1 MKRIHKTINSFIG
14 NFLYSLE
21 VSYKASPKFFIYK
34 CILLIIDSVFAFI
47 VAWSWRSILNAVTE
61 QNEFTLYI
69 IALVVLYLVLQIID
83 HLKTSFDTY
92 INLNYSDAI
101 DTYRDNMLMT
111 KSSKIDL
118 AYFDSAS
125 MQDKMSIAMKGYGAM
140 TEIIWSAFGI
150 LSNIINVIIAFVII
164 CRYNVIIG
172 IVTML
177 IVLPDFVY
185 KKLYAKHRRKLSEKL
200 TRKSRLRD
208 YYGELFSK
216 EDIKFEMKLNRFG
229 DYIYDRYLSY
239 WKEIKHINRK
249 EDIKNALIAA
259 VLSILNILSDLLVI
273 LTSVS
278 DVVSKKIGIGD
289 LQYNMSIVGRLRGQF
304 SQLMSSVSGYIEY
317 NVHLENLKEF
327 NNMLTV
333 EERSGDKIPEGNPTI
348 TFENV
353 TFSYPNAE
361 KPTLKNCSFTIN
373 PHEKLGL
380 VGLNGSGKSTIIKL
394 LFRFYDPDEGRIL
407 INGTDAREYDIYEL
421 RKLFGVLFQEY
432 VKYDLTL
439 REVIALSNYSEVDN
453 DEKLADACRKSGF
466 DAVIK
471 DWEDGFDSYLGRTL
485 CDDGKDLSGGQWQLL
500 GLARAYFKDSDIVV
514 LDEPSA
520 SLDPIAENRIF
531 NQLYDF
537 SEGKCSITISHR
549 LSNTM
554 KADKILVL
562 EDGAIKE
569 QGSHDELM
577 KIQGLYHRLFML
589 QAKRYE

>member
-1 MKRIHKTINSFIG
+1 MKKIKETIKRFLG

-21 VSYKASPKFFIYK
+21 IGYKASPKFFIYK
-34 CILLIIDSVFAFI
+34 CVLLMIDSVFAF
-47 VAWSWRSILNAVTE
+47 VMAWSWRGILNAVTE
-61 QNEFTLYI
+61 QTEFNRYI
-69 IALVVLYLVLQIID
+69 IILVVLYLVLQIID
-83 HLKTSFDTY
+83 HLKGTFDTY
-92 INLNYSDAI
+92 VDMNYSDAI
-101 DTYRDNMLMT
+101 DAYKDNMLMT

-118 AYFDSAS
+118 AFFDSAS
-125 MQDKMSIAMKGYGAM
+125 MQDKMSIAMAGYNAM

-164 CRYNVIIG
+164 CRYNVVIG
-172 IVTML
+172 IVTL
-177 IVLPDFVY
+177 IIVLPDFIY
-185 KKLYAKHRRKLSEKL
+185 NKLYAKHRRKLNEKL
-200 TRKSRLRD
+200 TRRCRLRD
-208 YYGELFSK
+208 YYGELFSD
-216 EDIKFEMKLNRFG
+216 ESVKFEMKLNRFG
-229 DYIYDRYLSY
+229 NYIYDRYLSY
-239 WKEIKHINRK
+239 WKEIRNINRK
-249 EDIKNALIAA
+249 EDIKNSFIAA
-259 VLSILNILSDLLVI
+259 FMSILNIFGDLLVI

-289 LQYNMSIVGRLRGQF
+289 LQYNMSMVGRLRGQF
-304 SQLMSSVSGYIEY
+304 SQLMSSISGYIEY
-317 NVHLENLKEF
+317 NTDLEKLKEF

-333 EERSGDKIPEGNPTI
+333 EERSGDKIPVSNPTI

-361 KPTLKNCSFTIN
+361 NPTLKNCSFTIN
-373 PHEKLGL
+373 PHEKVGL
-380 VGLNGSGKSTIIKL
+380 VGLNGSGKSTIVKL

-407 INGTDAREYDIYEL
+407 INGIDAREYDIYEL

-453 DEKLADACRKSGF
+453 DERLMNACRKSGF

-471 DWEDGFDSYLGRTL
+471 DWDNGFDSYLGRTL

-500 GLARAYFKDSDIVV
+500 GLARAYFRDSDIVV

-531 NQLYDF
+531 NQLYDY

-562 EDGAIKE
+562 ENGAIKE
-569 QGSHDELM
+569 QGSHEELM
-577 KIQGLYHRLFML
+577 KIQGLYYRLFTL

>member
-1 MKRIHKTINSFIG
+1 MKKIKETIKRFLG

-21 VSYKASPKFFIYK
+21 IGYKASPKFFIYK
-34 CILLIIDSVFAFI
+34 CVLLMIDSVFAF
-47 VAWSWRSILNAVTE
+47 VMAWSWRGILNAVTE
-61 QNEFTLYI
+61 QTEFNRYI
-69 IALVVLYLVLQIID
+69 IILVVLYLVLQIID
-83 HLKTSFDTY
+83 HLKGTFDTY
-92 INLNYSDAI
+92 VDMNYSDAI
-101 DTYRDNMLMT
+101 DAYKDNMLMT

-118 AYFDSAS
+118 AFFDSAS
-125 MQDKMSIAMKGYGAM
+125 MQDKMSIAMAGYNAM

-164 CRYNVIIG
+164 CRYNVVIG
-172 IVTML
+172 IVTL
-177 IVLPDFVY
+177 IIVLPDFIY
-185 KKLYAKHRRKLSEKL
+185 NKLYAKHRRKLNEKL
-200 TRKSRLRD
+200 TRRCRLRD
-208 YYGELFSK
+208 YYGELFSD
-216 EDIKFEMKLNRFG
+216 ESVKFEMKLNRFG
-229 DYIYDRYLSY
+229 NYIYDRYLSY
-239 WKEIKHINRK
+239 WKEIRNINRK
-249 EDIKNALIAA
+249 EDIKNSFIAA
-259 VLSILNILSDLLVI
+259 FMSILNIFGDLLVI

-289 LQYNMSIVGRLRGQF
+289 LQYNMSMVGRLRGQF
-304 SQLMSSVSGYIEY
+304 SQLMSSISGYIEY
-317 NVHLENLKEF
+317 NTDLEKLKEF

-333 EERSGDKIPEGNPTI
+333 EERSGDKIPVSNPTI

-353 TFSYPNAE
+353 TFSYPNTE
-361 KPTLKNCSFTIN
+361 NPTLKNCSFTIN
-373 PHEKLGL
+373 PHEKVGL
-380 VGLNGSGKSTIIKL
+380 VGLNGSGKSTIVKL

-407 INGTDAREYDIYEL
+407 INGIDAREYDIYEL

-453 DEKLADACRKSGF
+453 DERLMNACRKSGF

-471 DWEDGFDSYLGRTL
+471 DWDNGFDSYLGRTL

-500 GLARAYFKDSDIVV
+500 GLARAYFRDSDIVV

-531 NQLYDF
+531 NQLYDY

-562 EDGAIKE
+562 EKGAIKE
-569 QGSHDELM
+569 QGSHEELM
-577 KIQGLYHRLFML
+577 KMQGLYYRLFTI

>member
-1 MKRIHKTINSFIG
+1 MKKIKETIKRFLG

-21 VSYKASPKFFIYK
+21 IGYKASPKFFIYK
-34 CILLIIDSVFAFI
+34 CVLLMIDSVFAF
-47 VAWSWRSILNAVTE
+47 VMAWSWRGILNAVTE
-61 QNEFTLYI
+61 QTEFNRYI
-69 IALVVLYLVLQIID
+69 IILVVLYLVLQIID
-83 HLKTSFDTY
+83 HLKGTFDTY
-92 INLNYSDAI
+92 VDMNYSDAI
-101 DTYRDNMLMT
+101 DAYKDNMLMT

-118 AYFDSAS
+118 AFFDSAS
-125 MQDKMSIAMKGYGAM
+125 MQDKMSIAMAGYNAM

-164 CRYNVIIG
+164 CRYNVVIG
-172 IVTML
+172 IVTL
-177 IVLPDFVY
+177 IIVLPDFIY
-185 KKLYAKHRRKLSEKL
+185 NKLYAKHRRKLNEKL
-200 TRKSRLRD
+200 TRRCRLRD
-208 YYGELFSK
+208 YYGELFSD
-216 EDIKFEMKLNRFG
+216 ESVKFEMKLNRFG
-229 DYIYDRYLSY
+229 NYIYDRYLSY
-239 WKEIKHINRK
+239 WKEIRNINRK
-249 EDIKNALIAA
+249 EDIKNSFIAA
-259 VLSILNILSDLLVI
+259 FMSVLNIFGDLLVI

-289 LQYNMSIVGRLRGQF
+289 LQYNMSMVGRLRGQF
-304 SQLMSSVSGYIEY
+304 SQLMSSISGYIEY
-317 NVHLENLKEF
+317 NTDLEKLKEF

-333 EERSGDKIPEGNPTI
+333 EERSGDKIPVSNPTI

-361 KPTLKNCSFTIN
+361 NPTLKNCSFTIN
-373 PHEKLGL
+373 PHEKVGL
-380 VGLNGSGKSTIIKL
+380 VGLNGSGKSTIVKL

-407 INGTDAREYDIYEL
+407 INGIDAREYDIYEL

-453 DEKLADACRKSGF
+453 DERLMNACRKSGF

-471 DWEDGFDSYLGRTL
+471 DWDNGFDSYLGRTL

-500 GLARAYFKDSDIVV
+500 GLARAYFRDSDIVV

-531 NQLYDF
+531 NQLYDY

-562 EDGAIKE
+562 ENGAIKE

-577 KIQGLYHRLFML
+577 KIQGLYYRLFTL

>member
-1 MKRIHKTINSFIG
+1 MKKIKETVKRFLG

-21 VSYKASPKFFIYK
+21 IGYKASPKFFIYK
-34 CILLIIDSVFAFI
+34 CVLLMIDSVFAF
-47 VAWSWRSILNAVTE
+47 VMAWSWRGILNAVTE
-61 QNEFTLYI
+61 QTEFNRYI
-69 IALVVLYLVLQIID
+69 IILVVLYLVLQIID
-83 HLKTSFDTY
+83 HLKGTFDTY
-92 INLNYSDAI
+92 VDMNYSDAI
-101 DTYRDNMLMT
+101 DAYKDNMLMT

-118 AYFDSAS
+118 AFFDSAS
-125 MQDKMSIAMKGYGAM
+125 MQDKMSIAMAGYNAM

-164 CRYNVIIG
+164 CRYNVVIG
-172 IVTML
+172 IVTL
-177 IVLPDFVY
+177 IIVLPDFIY
-185 KKLYAKHRRKLSEKL
+185 NKLYAKHRRKLNEKL
-200 TRKSRLRD
+200 TRRCRLRD
-208 YYGELFSK
+208 YYGELFSD
-216 EDIKFEMKLNRFG
+216 ESVKFEMKLNRFG
-229 DYIYDRYLSY
+229 NYIYDRYLSY
-239 WKEIKHINRK
+239 WKEIRNINRK
-249 EDIKNALIAA
+249 EDIKNSFIAA
-259 VLSILNILSDLLVI
+259 FMSVLNIFGDLLVI

-289 LQYNMSIVGRLRGQF
+289 LQYNMSMVGRLRGQF
-304 SQLMSSVSGYIEY
+304 SQLMSSISGYIEY
-317 NVHLENLKEF
+317 NTDLEKLKEF

-333 EERSGDKIPEGNPTI
+333 EERSGDKIPVSNPTI

-361 KPTLKNCSFTIN
+361 NPTLKNCSFTIN
-373 PHEKLGL
+373 PHEKVGL
-380 VGLNGSGKSTIIKL
+380 VGLNGSGKSTIVKL

-407 INGTDAREYDIYEL
+407 INGIDAREYDIYEL

-453 DEKLADACRKSGF
+453 DERLMNACRKSGF

-471 DWEDGFDSYLGRTL
+471 DWDNGFDSYLGRTL

-500 GLARAYFKDSDIVV
+500 GLARAYFRDSDIVV

-562 EDGAIKE
+562 ENGAIKE
-569 QGSHDELM
+569 QGSHEELM
-577 KIQGLYHRLFML
+577 KMQGLYYRLFTI

>member
-1 MKRIHKTINSFIG
+1 MKKIKETVKRFLG

-21 VSYKASPKFFIYK
+21 ISYKASPKFFIHK
-34 CILLIIDSVFAFI
+34 CILLMIDSVFAFTM
-47 VAWSWRSILNAVTE
+47 AWAWKCILNAVTE
-61 QNEFTLYI
+61 QTQFTYYI
-69 IALVVLYLVLQIID
+69 IGLVALYLIFQIIQ
-83 HLKTSFDTY
+83 HLRDMYDSYVDR
-92 INLNYSDAI
+92 NYYDAI
-101 DTYRDNMLMT
+101 EGYRDNILMS

-118 AYFDSAS
+118 AFFDSAS
-125 MQDKMSIAMKGYGAM
+125 MQDKMSIAMAGYNAM

-164 CRYNVIIG
+164 CRYNVVIG
-172 IVTML
+172 IVTL
-177 IVLPDFVY
+177 IIVLPDFIY
-185 KKLYAKHRRKLSEKL
+185 NKLYAKHRRKLNEKL
-200 TRKSRLRD
+200 TRRCRLRD
-208 YYGELFSK
+208 YYGELFSD
-216 EDIKFEMKLNRFG
+216 ESVKFEMKLNRFG
-229 DYIYDRYLSY
+229 NYIYDRYLSY
-239 WKEIKHINRK
+239 WKEIRNINRK
-249 EDIKNALIAA
+249 EDIKNSFIAA
-259 VLSILNILSDLLVI
+259 FMSVLNIFGDLLVI

-289 LQYNMSIVGRLRGQF
+289 LQYNMSMVGRLRGQF
-304 SQLMSSVSGYIEY
+304 SQLMSSISGYIEY
-317 NVHLENLKEF
+317 NTDLEKLKEF

-333 EERSGDKIPEGNPTI
+333 EERSGDKIPVSNPTI

-353 TFSYPNAE
+353 TFSYPNTE
-361 KPTLKNCSFTIN
+361 NHTLKNCSFTIN
-373 PHEKLGL
+373 PHEKVGL
-380 VGLNGSGKSTIIKL
+380 VGLNGSGKSTIVKL

-407 INGTDAREYDIYEL
+407 INGIDAREYDIYEL

-453 DEKLADACRKSGF
+453 DERLMNACRKSGF

-471 DWEDGFDSYLGRTL
+471 DWDNGFDSYLGRTL

-500 GLARAYFKDSDIVV
+500 GLARAYFRDSDIVV

-531 NQLYDF
+531 NQLYDY

-562 EDGAIKE
+562 ENGAIKE

-577 KIQGLYHRLFML
+577 KIQGLYYRLFTL